1 MRRLL
6 AVLSVSAAAAIA
18 FAAPAFAGS
27 PHFVSASV
35 TNVTTSSITV
45 SFKEA
50 GLGSEPTVNIKV
62 TATAECING
71 GSNHPKAANKE
82 GAEASGTFNVN
93 NGQATG
99 SLTATTTLSC
109 SPPMTITWT
118 DVLVTDTNNNT
129 AKSIPGT
136 FSAG

>member
-6 AVLSVSAAAAIA
+6 AVLGICTVTVIGLV
-18 FAAPAFAGS
+18 APSFAGS

-50 GLGSEPTVNIKV
+50 GLGNEPTVNIKV

-109 SPPMTITWT
+109 SPPMTIAWT
-118 DVLVTDTNNNT
+118 DVLVSDTSNNT
-129 AKSIPGT
+129 SMALPGT